1 MYSVTNTLF
10 FRMEEKATYQCME
23 CPKKITHKGTLHRL
37 FLKLFIILTNIDT
50 LLCTP
55 GEKSDIQREQAAQAC
70 EEFGKFFPVNFYR
83 SLTRKMH
90 VISFVAPEQ
99 IRNDGDF
106 YFQVCIYCS
115 ATHISDFVKHFAV
128 YDGNEPQPRLRC
140 TGTISTVRYKH
151 IPTCSPTTDGD
162 RYTLI

>member
-1 MYSVTNTLF
+1 MSCLKDYPDI
-10 FRMEEKATYQCME
+10 Y
-23 CPKKITHKGTLHRL
+23 KK
-37 FLKLFIILTNIDT
+37 FLKLFVILTNIDT

-115 ATHISDFVKHFAV
+115 ATHISDFVKKFAV
-128 YDGNEPQPRLRC
+128 YDRNEPQQVMLSFV
-140 TGTISTVRYKH
+140 TKYGV
-151 IPTCSPTTDGD
+151 
-162 RYTLI
+162 